1 MLLENNYRLDA
12 NAERRCKIRN
22 PKSQIERLPHTFD
35 AFLSGFGRLTAI
47 QEIALEPLLSGENCV
62 LAAATA
68 SGKTEAALAPI
79 LERHQQQRFKFNS
92 PRQILTVKFLYIVPT
107 RALASDIARRIE
119 QPLKKMAIG
128 LAVKTSDEAALKPT
142 RPPEFL
148 ITTPESLDSL
158 LANRPKMLRDVRAV
172 ILDELHL
179 YDHTPRG
186 DQLRILLNRLRRLRH
201 YALTR
206 GDSETAKVQFCAL
219 SATMSDPAGAAAK
232 YFANPVLIQTGGQ
245 REIDAELFEMRGAES
260 FRELFATFK
269 SRAVKKVLAFVQ
281 KRAECEEWVNL
292 LRGCA
297 PFGDKAFVHH
307 ANLSANIRR
316 QTEENFTRTGAALCF
331 ATSTLE
337 LGIDIGDVDL
347 ILLVGAPDNLGS
359 FLQRIGRGN
368 RRTRR
373 TNVACFYRTPT
384 EEAVFRVF
392 IRAAKNSDEEIS
404 ALLASDNG
412 LAFRPSV
419 VVQQLCSYLK
429 QTTHREL
436 DPEHAYGLFAAPTG
450 EPLIEKNQYD
460 KIVEHLIEKDFFRP
474 AMRGGKQLQAGEIWE
489 KLDEE
494 RTLYS
499 NLSGKGDS
507 ATVIDEMTGRRIGYL
522 ESKLPA
528 GSRFLMGGH
537 ARRIT
542 STSGRK
548 VLTRAETTA
557 ENVRKPHQKWNRRVK
572 SAALTKALANE
583 LGFPTADETGA
594 MPIVIVQTE
603 RDAEKRILL
612 FHNAGEVYGK
622 ALGELL
628 ETEKELIIVEH
639 NEFFVEIAGAFSE
652 TVLQFSAEEIDRLLN
667 RRWKSFESAFDLG
680 RFQTDL
686 PNDIRRASVV
696 AAFNLPEFRLVFSI
710 GIN

>member
-1 MLLENNYRLDA
+1 MHNGNIKSE
-12 NAERRCKIRN
+12 IRN
-22 PKSQIERLPHTFD
+22 PKSAIEKLSHTFD
-35 AFLSGFGRLTAI
+35 AFLSRFGRLTAI
-47 QEIALEPLLSGENCV
+47 QELALEPLLSGENCV

-79 LERHQQQRFKFNS
+79 LERFQQRRFKTNS
-92 PRQILTVKFLYIVPT
+92 QKQTATVKFLYLVPT
-107 RALASDIARRIE
+107 RALARDIARRIE

-128 LAVKTSDEAALKPT
+128 WAVKTGDEPALKPT

-158 LANRPKMLRDVRAV
+158 LANRPKMLRDVSAV
-172 ILDELHL
+172 VLDELHL
-179 YDHTPRG
+179 YDNTPRG
-186 DQLRILLNRLRRLRH
+186 DQLRILLNRLRRLRE
-201 YALTR
+201 YAFTK
-206 GDSETAKVQFCAL
+206 GDAATAEVQFCAL
-219 SATMSDPAGAAAK
+219 SATMHNPASIAAK
-232 YFANPVLIQTGGQ
+232 YFANPVLIQTDGQ
-245 REIDAELFEMRGAES
+245 REIDAKLFEMRGAES
-260 FRELFATFK
+260 LREFFATFK
-269 SRAVKKVLAFVQ
+269 AREVKKVLAFCQ

-292 LRGCA
+292 LRGSA
-297 PFGDKAFVHH
+297 PFGDEVLVHH

-316 QTEENFTRTGAALCF
+316 QAEENFARTGAALCF

-373 TNVACFYRTPT
+373 TRVACFYRTPT
-384 EEAVFRVF
+384 EEAVFQVF
-392 IRAAKNSDEEIS
+392 IRAAKNSGAETS

-429 QTTHREL
+429 QTTHSEL
-436 DPEHAYGLFAAPTG
+436 NPEHAFGLFITPNG
-450 EPLIEKNQYD
+450 EPLIDKHQYE

-489 KLDEE
+489 KLYEE
-494 RTLYS
+494 RAIYS
-499 NLSGKGDS
+499 NMSGTNER
-507 ATVIDEMTGRRIGYL
+507 AVVIDDMTGRRVGFL
-522 ESKLPA
+522 DSKLPA
-528 GSRFLMGGH
+528 GSTFLMGGH
-537 ARRIT
+537 ARRVT
-542 STSGRK
+542 STNGRK
-548 VLTRAETTA
+548 ILTRAETKT
-557 ENVRKPHQKWNRRVK
+557 ENVRQPHQKWNWRVK

-583 LGFPTADETGA
+583 LGFPAADETGA
-594 MPIVIVQTE
+594 MPLVSVQTE
-603 RDAEKRILL
+603 NDSEKRFLL

-628 ETEKELIIVEH
+628 ETERNLIIVEH

-652 TVLQFSAEEIDRLLN
+652 TDWQFSEEEIYRLLN
-667 RRWKSFESAFDLG
+667 RRWKDFETAFDLG
-680 RFQTDL
+680 SFQIDL
-686 PNDIRRASVV
+686 PLGIRRASIT
-696 AAFNLPEFRLVFSI
+696 AAFNPSEFRLIFSI
-710 GIN
+710 PPKRI